1 MKETDHV
8 LSCSFNLCVCRQGST
23 LRPAPPRPVL
33 MRRSLLTL
41 AGVILHQMRSSQMQG
56 RAKYKMQILRKGNL
70 QKALGKL
77 HNFQSVS
84 FCFLLLFFFF
94 SVYCFYI
101 ANALRRAHFQQ
112 DTREKLGCVSLRVP
126 FLICLSC
133 LMSSYLIYS
142 ASLIWAGGCIE
153 EEQWFTGEQDI
164 HREARYPVQQN
175 SSALGVGALALKH
188 CK

>member
-1 MKETDHV
+1 MFAGKAQHWDRHHQG
-8 LSCSFNLCVCRQGST
+8 LCWCGALCWRSQGSFSIRWGVPKCKEEPST
-23 LRPAPPRPVL
+23 KCKYLERVIC
-33 MRRSLLTL
+33 RRLWVNYIISKVSLS
-41 AGVILHQMRSSQMQG
+41 VF
-56 RAKYKMQILRKGNL
+56 
-70 QKALGKL
+70 
-77 HNFQSVS
+77 NF
-84 FCFLLLFFFF
+84 FFFFF

-112 DTREKLGCVSLRVP
+112 DTREKLGCFSLRVP